1 VKRAGVKIRGRRGG
15 TAIYI
20 EDPNGYTVELCCD

>member
-1 VKRAGVKIRGRRGG
+1 VRVRGRRDG

-20 EDPNGYTVELCCD
+20 EDPNGYTVELYCD